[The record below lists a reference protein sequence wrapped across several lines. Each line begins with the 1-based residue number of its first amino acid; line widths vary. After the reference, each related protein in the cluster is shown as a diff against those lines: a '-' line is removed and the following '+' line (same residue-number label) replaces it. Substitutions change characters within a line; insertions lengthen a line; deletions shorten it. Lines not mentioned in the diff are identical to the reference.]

1 MKGIRLT
8 DSQAQ
13 TIREVFKQC
22 FCETDKLWLFG
33 SRADLSKKSGDI
45 DLYIETALTNTS
57 VITKAKFSFITKLNI
72 RLGDQKIDVVI
83 KCDETELLIYKIARE
98 EGIQLV

>member
-1 MKGIRLT
+1 M
-8 DSQAQ
+8 
-13 TIREVFKQC
+13 
-22 FCETDKLWLFG
+22 
-33 SRADLSKKSGDI
+33 
-45 DLYIETALTNTS
+45 
-57 VITKAKFSFITKLNI
+57 ITKAKFSFITKLNI